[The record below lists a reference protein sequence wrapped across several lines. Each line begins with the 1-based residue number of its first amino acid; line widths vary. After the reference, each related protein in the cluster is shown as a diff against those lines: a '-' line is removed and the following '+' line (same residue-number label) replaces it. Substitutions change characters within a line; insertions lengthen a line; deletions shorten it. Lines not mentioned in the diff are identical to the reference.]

1 MNKGLTLSYSKQS
14 TNLNLDQSTNQID
27 SPILQFLE
35 KQKKRNIFYIGFR
48 VVAVQIQLKHAY
60 YLIEVNEYGKKWI
73 MRIRFSQLIKFKKNL
88 CKKYQIK
95 LTLSS
100 NFVFNQL
107 SPDNMKKRA
116 QKIQSFLNQIG
127 VQIIKI
133 LKEFY
138 DSEFFLLLIVFIR
151 VKMFGKNLDR
161 LHRRRKPLIII
172 LNRHNMIMQC
182 ILNNFLSFLII
193 SYYFEISILLEQNY
207 CQSISANNFKHVLI
221 QIKSKIVKLLESIK
235 DIILFKQ
242 IIQIFKEI
250 SPENRNITNNNQN
263 RSLTAFNQYKNT
275 SRQLLNYLI
284 QGDKH
289 KTTSKIIN

>member
-14 TNLNLDQSTNQID
+14 TKLNLDQSTNQTD

-127 VQIIKI
+127 VQIIQIYKRN
-133 LKEFY
+133 F
-138 DSEFFLLLIVFIR
+138 
-151 VKMFGKNLDR
+151 M
-161 LHRRRKPLIII
+161 I
-172 LNRHNMIMQC
+172 LN
-182 ILNNFLSFLII
+182 S
-193 SYYFEISILLEQNY
+193 SY
-207 CQSISANNFKHVLI
+207 CQQFLQEQKCLGEMLI
-221 QIKSKIVKLLESIK
+221 DYTE
-235 DIILFKQ
+235 
-242 IIQIFKEI
+242 E
-250 SPENRNITNNNQN
+250 EN
-263 RSLTAFNQYKNT
+263 L
-275 SRQLLNYLI
+275 QL
-284 QGDKH
+284 Q
-289 KTTSKIIN
+289 S